1 MNAVGASLP
10 LERGENSRRG
20 RLWNSIGPRKY
31 ELCRLSTNRLGDPA
45 FAPFAPAHKLGYFT
59 GVSPSPSTRAS
70 HRPPANAPAPASTES
85 DSTTSSVPP
94 APTTH
99 IALVRG
105 INVGGHRQVG
115 MTNLRNFLTELGFEN
130 VRSVLQSGNLVF
142 GSRSRFGAELER
154 YLEMEA
160 VKRLALESD
169 FYVRTVDEWKGVVRQ
184 NPFRKEAELDP
195 KQVVVLFLRN
205 PPPAEDVALLQADI
219 SGPEV
224 VKAKGKQAYIFYPDG
239 IGRSKLTNAM
249 IEKRIG
255 RGTGRNWNTVLK
267 LDVIAKAGS
276 LRLTPV
282 AQRKRIV

>member
-1 MNAVGASLP
+1 
-10 LERGENSRRG
+10 
-20 RLWNSIGPRKY
+20 
-31 ELCRLSTNRLGDPA
+31 
-45 FAPFAPAHKLGYFT
+45 
-59 GVSPSPSTRAS
+59 VSPTSSTRPS
-70 HRPPANAPAPASTES
+70 HRPSAHPHAPAPAHA
-85 DSTTSSVPP
+85 TTASVSQTSAAHPP
-94 APTTH
+94 STTH
-99 IALVRG
+99 IALLRG

-115 MTNLRNFLTELGFEN
+115 MTNLRHFLTELGFDN

-169 FYVRTVDEWKGVVRQ
+169 FYVRTAEEWKGVVRQ
-184 NPFRKEAELDP
+184 NPFRKEAERDP
-195 KQVVVLFLRN
+195 GHLVVLFLKN
-205 PPPAEDVALLQADI
+205 APTAKDVAHLQADI
-219 SGPEV
+219 SGPEL
-224 VKAKGKQAYIFYPDG
+224 VKAKGKQAYIYYPNG

-282 AQRKRIV
+282 VQRKKI

>member
-1 MNAVGASLP
+1 
-10 LERGENSRRG
+10 
-20 RLWNSIGPRKY
+20 
-31 ELCRLSTNRLGDPA
+31 
-45 FAPFAPAHKLGYFT
+45 
-59 GVSPSPSTRAS
+59 
-70 HRPPANAPAPASTES
+70 
-85 DSTTSSVPP
+85 
-94 APTTH
+94 
-99 IALVRG
+99 
-105 INVGGHRQVG
+105 

-142 GSRSRFGAELER
+142 ESRSRFGAELER

-169 FYVRTVDEWKGVVRQ
+169 FNVRTVDEWKTVVRQ

-195 KQVVVLFLRN
+195 KHLVVLFLKN
-205 PPPAEDVALLQADI
+205 APTPKDVAALQADI
-219 SGPEV
+219 LGAEV

-267 LDVIAKAGS
+267 LDVIAKAGAT
-276 LRLTPV
+276 RLTPV
-282 AQRKRIV
+282 TQRRKI